1 MAKDKIVKEKQA
13 TSKPLT
19 QLTGFFQIDTY
30 SVLLERSRATILC
43 ERSSP
48 RQRLFIYFYNSG
60 DTIPDN
66 FCDSKQTTGRIHTR
80 AEEYIR
86 YIDILR
92 NEKPVYALISSDNP
106 RLNRI
111 QTSAEPIGEEES
123 S

>member
-1 MAKDKIVKEKQA
+1 MAKDKIAKEKQA
-13 TSKPLT
+13 TSKSLT

-30 SVLLERSRATILC
+30 SVFLERSCATILC

-48 RQRLFIYFYNSG
+48 RQRLFIHFYNPG

-66 FCDSKQTTGRIHTR
+66 SCNSNQTTGRIHTR
-80 AEEYIR
+80 AEEYIW

-92 NEKPVYALISSDNP
+92 NEKPVYALINSDNP